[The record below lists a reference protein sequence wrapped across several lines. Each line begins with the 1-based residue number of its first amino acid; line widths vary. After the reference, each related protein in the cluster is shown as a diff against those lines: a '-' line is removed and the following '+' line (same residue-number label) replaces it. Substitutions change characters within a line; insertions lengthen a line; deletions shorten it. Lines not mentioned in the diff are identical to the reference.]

1 MEIGNGI
8 LYVYNFSMH
17 LDLITCQVLQSSFVI
32 LHYESNDV
40 TWETYFGLEV
50 TRFIA

>member
-32 LHYESNDV
+32 LHYERRV